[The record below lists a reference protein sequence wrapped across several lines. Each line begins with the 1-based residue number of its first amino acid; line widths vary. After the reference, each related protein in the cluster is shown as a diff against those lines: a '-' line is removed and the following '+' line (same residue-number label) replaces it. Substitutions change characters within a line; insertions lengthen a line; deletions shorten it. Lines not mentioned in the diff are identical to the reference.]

1 MTVSRALVVTH
12 QEGSNTMII
21 KLRTWGGGKYIQV
34 NNAGSILVD
43 SINDATDF
51 TSVALAMQ
59 ALMWGIIPQQEMVD
73 MNLTGS
79 VEVIE
84 TEGS

>member
-1 MTVSRALVVTH
+1 
-12 QEGSNTMII
+12 MII

-34 NNAGSILVD
+34 NDAGSILVD

-51 TSVALAMQ
+51 TSVSLAMQ

-73 MNLTGS
+73 MDLTGS

-84 TEGS
+84 TEGVDNVK